1 MSKIVDIKELLKKKE
16 KKKILMDI
24 ILIFSVLYIIYAI
37 YLTTKM
43 SKDTVAIEKGTLTQE
58 ESATGY
64 IIRDEIIVKGKS
76 YKNGINQILQEGE
89 RAAKKEAIFR
99 YYGKSEEQ
107 LQEEITKLNLKINE
121 ALGKEKKVLSNDAKN
136 LENQIDTKIQ
146 SLRVQTD
153 LQQIV
158 EQKKEISDII
168 TKKTTI
174 TGENSKSGKY
184 IKKLIT
190 QKEGYEKQLIEGSEY
205 MKAPSSGV
213 VSYRVDGFENVLT
226 TKGFKNLTE
235 EVLEKLEI
243 KTGKIVATSN
253 EEAKV
258 IDNFGCYIATIL
270 NSNEAI
276 EAKVGNKVKIT
287 LSSGNEVVG
296 TIHYIKNQE
305 DGKRL
310 IVFKLNT
317 LTEELISYR
326 KISFNITW
334 WNKSGFKVPNDAI
347 LEDKDK
353 QKYVVKKTI
362 SGTTNINIK
371 VLKTN
376 KNYSIINTY
385 SAEDLKAL
393 GRDVSE
399 METLEV
405 YDKILLYPEEQ
416 IGT

>member
-1 MSKIVDIKELLKKKE
+1 MSKIVDIKEFLKKKE

-24 ILIFSVLYIIYAI
+24 IFIFSILYIIYAI

-64 IIRDEIIVKGKS
+64 IIRDEIVVKGKS
-76 YKNGINQILQEGE
+76 YKNGIDQILQEGE
-89 RAAKKEAIFR
+89 KSAKKETIFR
-99 YYGKSEEQ
+99 YYGKSEDE
-107 LQEEITKLNLKINE
+107 LQEEITELNLKINK
-121 ALGKEKKVLSNDAKN
+121 ALEKEKKILSNDVKN

-146 SLRVQTD
+146 TLKLQTD
-153 LQQIV
+153 LQQIS
-158 EQKKEISDII
+158 EQKKQLSDIM

-174 TGENSKSGKY
+174 AGENSKSGKY
-184 IKKLIT
+184 IKSLINK
-190 QKEGYEKQLIEGSEY
+190 KEEYERRLVEGSEY
-205 MKAPSSGV
+205 MSAPSSGV
-213 VSYRVDGFENVLT
+213 VSYRVDGLENVLT
-226 TKGFKNLTE
+226 TKGIKNLTE
-235 EVLEKLEI
+235 EILEKLEI

-253 EEAKV
+253 EQAKI

-287 LSSGNEVVG
+287 LSSGNEVMADV
-296 TIHYIKNQE
+296 YYLKNQE
-305 DGKRL
+305 NGKML

-334 WNKSGFKVPNDAI
+334 WNYSGLKVPNDAI
-347 LEDKDK
+347 LENNDK
-353 QKYVVKKTI
+353 QKYVVKKTT

-393 GRDVSE
+393 GRDISE

-405 YDKILLYPEEQ
+405 YDKILLYPE
-416 IGT
+416 

>member
-1 MSKIVDIKELLKKKE
+1 MSKIVDIKGFLKKKE

-24 ILIFSVLYIIYAI
+24 ILIFSILYIIYAI

-76 YKNGINQILQEGE
+76 YKNGIDQILQEGE
-89 RAAKKEAIFR
+89 KSAKKETIFR
-99 YYGKSEEQ
+99 YYGRGEEQ

-121 ALGKEKKVLSNDAKN
+121 ALEKEQKILSNDVKN

-146 SLRVQTD
+146 SLKIQTD
-153 LQQIV
+153 LQQIL
-158 EQKKEISDII
+158 EQKKEISDIMA
-168 TKKTTI
+168 KKTTI
-174 TGENSKSGKY
+174 AGENSRSGKY
-184 IKKLIT
+184 IKNLINK
-190 QKEGYEKQLIEGSEY
+190 KEEYEKRLIEDSEY

-213 VSYRVDGFENVLT
+213 VSYRVDGLENVLT

-253 EEAKV
+253 EQAKI

-276 EAKVGNKVKIT
+276 EAKEESKVKIT
-287 LSSGNEVVG
+287 FSSGNEVMANV
-296 TIHYIKNQE
+296 HYVINQE
-305 DGKRL
+305 DGKKL

-334 WNKSGFKVPNDAI
+334 WSHSGLKVPNDAI
-347 LEDKDK
+347 LENKDK
-353 QKYVVKKTI
+353 QKYVVKKTA

-376 KNYSIINTY
+376 QKYSIINTY

-399 METLEV
+399 IETLEV
-405 YDKILLYPEEQ
+405 YDKILLYPE
-416 IGT
+416 